1 MEGLYIRYSV
11 AEDKT
16 KWEEWLSEKGIL
28 RWFPMSN
35 KMEIQDAVRIW
46 ESFIPQK
53 AILTAEIDGVP
64 CGVANIYPQQF
75 KKLQHQCL
83 FAIIIDQNYRGK
95 GIGSALITKL
105 MEMAKEEF
113 NIEIMHLE
121 VYQGN
126 PAIKLYERLGFK
138 VIGSQKRFL
147 KEGKNYYTKVFMQRY
162 L

>member
-1 MEGLYIRYSV
+1 MEGLNIRYSTI
-11 AEDKT
+11 EDRD
-16 KWEEWLSEKGIL
+16 KWIEWLSEKGIL

-35 KMEIQDAVRIW
+35 KIEIEDAVRVW

-95 GIGSALITKL
+95 GVGTALINRL
-105 MEMAKEEF
+105 MTMAKDEF

-121 VYQGN
+121 VYEGN

-138 VIGSQKRFL
+138 EIGKQERFL
-147 KEGKNYYTKVFMQRY
+147 KEGREYFTKVFMQRY